1 VVSADCGYTKARVL
15 TKGEAVSADLRLGNV
30 DSPSPLMTIT
40 PVGLAVSP
48 KSNSGGEVLGLENTL
63 DISNWVKHRIPSFS
77 KLIGR

>member
-1 VVSADCGYTKARVL
+1 MVSADCGYTKARVL

-48 KSNSGGEVLGLENTL
+48 KSNSGVRFWGLKIL
-63 DISNWVKHRIPSFS
+63 WIF
-77 KLIGR
+77 LIG